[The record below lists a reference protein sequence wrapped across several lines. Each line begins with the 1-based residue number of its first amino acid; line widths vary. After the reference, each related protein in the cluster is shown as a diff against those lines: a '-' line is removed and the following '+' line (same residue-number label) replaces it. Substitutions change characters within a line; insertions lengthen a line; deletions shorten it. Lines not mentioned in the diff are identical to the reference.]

1 MHFGQ
6 RQGQRLHVVQ
16 RGQKQHSIARRKTKK
31 PIFFLT
37 TQFGNVNFLFLQ
49 ATNGLKLI
57 EGKYSDGNLYC
68 RFERQAQFVIGDKR
82 FDMAK
87 DYILFLARGPA
98 SDNGISYHD
107 RQKTVSSRAE

>member
-1 MHFGQ
+1 M
-6 RQGQRLHVVQ
+6 
-16 RGQKQHSIARRKTKK
+16 
-31 PIFFLT
+31 
-37 TQFGNVNFLFLQ
+37 NFLFLQ

-107 RQKTVSSRAE
+107 RQKTVSSRAVSLAETGAVGANRGNYHFYFNKRFFIYLFCSV

>member
-1 MHFGQ
+1 M
-6 RQGQRLHVVQ
+6 
-16 RGQKQHSIARRKTKK
+16 
-31 PIFFLT
+31 
-37 TQFGNVNFLFLQ
+37 NFLFLQ

-107 RQKTVSSRAE
+107 RHKTVSSRAVSLAETGAVGANRGNYHIFF